1 MSITLI
7 HPALEA
13 QVPLPRQPRA
23 DEGTRIAK
31 AVTEAHITL
40 VRKLP
45 LAQTAGNTYPLV
57 RDAAEYIAAAASEI
71 DHEMTVTQLHNLL
84 TTGRR

>member
-13 QVPLPRQPRA
+13 QGPPSRQPHG
-23 DEGTRIAK
+23 DEATRIAK
-31 AVTEAHITL
+31 AVAESHITL
-40 VRKLP
+40 IERLP
-45 LAQTAGNTYPLV
+45 NAMTAGTTYPLV
-57 RDAAEYIAAAASEI
+57 RDVVEYVAAVASEV
-71 DHEMTVTQLHNLL
+71 DPRMTVTELHNLL